1 MSPVRPDDASS
12 SGGFPSTHW
21 SVVLAAGDA
30 AAPHS
35 REALAELCRKYWYP
49 LYFYVRKQ
57 GYRPEDAQDLTQEFF
72 TRFLEKNYLALADPH
87 RGRFRSFLLSC
98 LKHFLINEWNRTS
111 VARRDSGYGI
121 VPIDTHAEDRYRAE
135 QVDDLTPEKAY
146 EQRWALALLE
156 QALARLG
163 DEYVTAGKG
172 AQFEALR
179 GLLWGTN
186 HAVSYA
192 DIAGG
197 LDSSEGAV
205 KAAVRR
211 LRRRYREILRSEIAQ
226 TVATSEELEDEVRW
240 LFATFE

>member
-1 MSPVRPDDASS
+1 MSPFRPDDASL

-21 SVVLAAGDA
+21 SVVLAAGDS
-30 AAPHS
+30 AAPHA
-35 REALAELCRKYWYP
+35 REALAELCSKYWYP
-49 LYFYVRKQ
+49 LYYYVRKQ
-57 GYRPEDAQDLTQEFF
+57 GYGPEDAQDLTQEFF
-72 TRFLEKNYLALADPH
+72 ARFLEKKSLTLADPH
-87 RGRFRSFLLSC
+87 RGRFRAFLLTC
-98 LKHFLINEWNRTS
+98 LKHFLVNEWRRTGA
-111 VARRDSGYGI
+111 ARSICGQGI
-121 VPIDTHAEDRYRAE
+121 VPVDTHAEDRYCAE

-192 DIAGG
+192 DVAGG

-205 KAAVRR
+205 KTAVRR

-226 TVATSEELEDEVRW
+226 TVATREELEDEVRW